1 MRPEPRDGSALST
14 SANPNPVR
22 PLGAPRAGRLPAGP
36 RRLAVVLLAIAVLVL
51 AGCSRNGDGIRGAG
65 TIEMDEVDIASL
77 VGGRLEKLN
86 VVEGDTVS
94 AGDTICVLNRGEVSA
109 DLAAQA
115 AEAERAQAQARDLIQ
130 GSRPAELVIAR
141 EAVRGANADLELAKT
156 EFDRTERLVKQGL
169 AAQADLDRDRAA
181 RDAAQAR
188 ASSAAE
194 QLRLQEQGYRH
205 QQVAAAKQGA
215 VAAAAQLQG
224 ARSRAD
230 ELILTAPRTGVV
242 LLVNYRAGE
251 LVPPSMP
258 VVTLGDPDSLWMRV
272 YVAAPLLT
280 KVHLGAPVEVRPIG
294 VSKPFHGR
302 VVSIATEAE
311 FTPRAALTEEEQANL
326 VFGVKLVLDR
336 TGGRLKAGLPA
347 DARILTSDARA
358 GSAGTSGPVGA
369 SAR

>member
-1 MRPEPRDGSALST
+1 MKARGLG
-14 SANPNPVR
+14 
-22 PLGAPRAGRLPAGP
+22 PL
-36 RRLAVVLLAIAVLVL
+36 LLALGVAAL
-51 AGCSRNGDGIRGAG
+51 AGCAGAGDGIRGSG
-65 TIEMDEVDIASL
+65 TIEMDEVDVASL

-86 VVEGDTVS
+86 VIEGDTVS
-94 AGDTICVLNRGEVSA
+94 AGDTICVLTRGEVSA

-115 AEAERAQAQARDLIQ
+115 AEAERAQAQARDLRQ

-141 EAVRGANADLELAKT
+141 EAVRAANADLELART
-156 EFDRTERLVKQGL
+156 QFDRTERLVKQGL
-169 AAQADLDRDRAA
+169 SAQADLDRDRAA

-188 ASSAAE
+188 ASSASE
-194 QLRLQEQGYRH
+194 QLRLQEEGYRR
-205 QQVAAAKQGA
+205 QQVAAANQGA
-215 VAAAAQLQG
+215 VAALAQLQG
-224 ARSRAD
+224 ARSRAE
-230 ELILTAPRTGVV
+230 ELVLTAPRSGVV

-258 VVTLGDPDSLWMRV
+258 VVTMGDPDSLWMRV

-294 VSKPFHGR
+294 VKKPFGGR
-302 VVSIATEAE
+302 VVSIAREAE

-347 DARILTSDARA
+347 DARILQPSSAAA
-358 GSAGTSGPVGA
+358 GGGSGATGSGV
-369 SAR
+369 R

>member
-1 MRPEPRDGSALST
+1 MRLHGLG
-14 SANPNPVR
+14 
-22 PLGAPRAGRLPAGP
+22 PL
-36 RRLAVVLLAIAVLVL
+36 LLAIGVAALG
-51 AGCSRNGDGIRGAG
+51 GCARDGDAIRGAG
-65 TIEMDEVDIASL
+65 TIEMDEVDVASL
-77 VGGRLEKLN
+77 VGGRLEKLT
-86 VVEGDTVS
+86 VIEGDTVT
-94 AGDTICVLNRGEVSA
+94 AGDTICVLSHGEVSA

-141 EAVRGANADLELAKT
+141 EAVRAANADLELAKAQ
-156 EFDRTERLVKQGL
+156 FDRTDHLVKQGL
-169 AAQADLDRDRAA
+169 AAMADLDRDRAA

-194 QLRLQEQGYRH
+194 QLRLQEEGYRR

-224 ARSRAD
+224 AKSRAE
-230 ELILTAPRTGVV
+230 ELVLTAPRSGVV

-272 YVAAPLLT
+272 YVAAPLLP

-294 VSKPFHGR
+294 VSKPFRGR

-347 DARILTSDARA
+347 DARILPYAPAA
-358 GSAGTSGPVGA
+358 GGSSATGPGV
-369 SAR
+369 R